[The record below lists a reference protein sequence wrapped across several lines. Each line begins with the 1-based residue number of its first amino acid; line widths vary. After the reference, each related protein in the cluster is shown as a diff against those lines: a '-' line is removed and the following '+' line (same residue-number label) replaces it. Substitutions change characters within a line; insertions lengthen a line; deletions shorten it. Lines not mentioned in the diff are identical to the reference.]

1 MKIESYKR
9 SVLLSGT
16 GVDDHRN
23 RLQSAFQAKKVLD
36 PDLPTTKKGLVV
48 SKKQLPNMLT
58 YLKNQKVRVHLNDA
72 LKTKKKSVATAATK
86 KNVSVKP
93 KAFKP
98 TSSKPKAFKPTSSKP
113 KAFKPMSEPMLRFY
127 ISTMFQKP
135 NSTFAK
141 DQLQAHGY
149 TKANVV
155 KEIKQIPFEK
165 QKVYL
170 KTIHSV
176 WS

>member
-9 SVLLSGT
+9 SVLLTGT

-36 PDLPTTKKGLVV
+36 RDLPSTKKGLVV

-58 YLKNQKVRVHLNDA
+58 YLKNQKVRVHLNNA
-72 LKTKKKSVATAATK
+72 LKTKKKSIATAATK
-86 KNVSVKP
+86 RNVSVKP
-93 KAFKP
+93 TASKP
-98 TSSKPKAFKPTSSKP
+98 TASKPTASKP

-155 KEIKQIPFEK
+155 KEIKRIPFEK

>member
-9 SVLLSGT
+9 SVLLTGT

-93 KAFKP
+93 TACKP
-98 TSSKPKAFKPTSSKP
+98 TACKP

>member
-9 SVLLSGT
+9 SVLLTGT

-23 RLQSAFQAKKVLD
+23 RLRSAFQAKKVLD
-36 PDLPTTKKGLVV
+36 PDLPATKKGLVV
-48 SKKQLPNMLT
+48 SKKQLPNMLA

-72 LKTKKKSVATAATK
+72 LKTKKKPVATAATK
-86 KNVSVKP
+86 KNVSVKIQ
-93 KAFKP
+93 KK
-98 TSSKPKAFKPTSSKP
+98 TKP

-165 QKVYL
+165 RKVYL

-176 WS
+176 WP

>member
-9 SVLLSGT
+9 SVLLTGT

-23 RLQSAFQAKKVLD
+23 RLRSVFQAKKVLD
-36 PDLPTTKKGLVV
+36 PDLATTKKGLVV
-48 SKKQLPNMLT
+48 SKKQLPNMLV
-58 YLKNQKVRVHLNDA
+58 YLKNQKVRVHLNNA

-86 KNVSVKP
+86 KNVSVVQK
-93 KAFKP
+93 K
-98 TSSKPKAFKPTSSKP
+98 TKP

-149 TKANVV
+149 TKATVV

-165 QKVYL
+165 RRVYL

-176 WS
+176 WP

>member
-9 SVLLSGT
+9 SVLLTGT

-23 RLQSAFQAKKVLD
+23 RLRSAFQAKKVLD
-36 PDLPTTKKGLVV
+36 PDVPITKKGLVV
-48 SKKQLPNMLT
+48 SKKQLPNMLA

-72 LKTKKKSVATAATK
+72 LKTKK
-86 KNVSVKP
+86 NVSVKIQ
-93 KAFKP
+93 KK
-98 TSSKPKAFKPTSSKP
+98 TKP

-165 QKVYL
+165 RKVYL

-176 WS
+176 WP

>member
-9 SVLLSGT
+9 SVLLTGT

-23 RLQSAFQAKKVLD
+23 RLRSAFQAKKVLD

-48 SKKQLPNMLT
+48 SKKQLPNMLA

-86 KNVSVKP
+86 KNVSVKIQ
-93 KAFKP
+93 KK
-98 TSSKPKAFKPTSSKP
+98 TKP

-165 QKVYL
+165 RRVYL

-176 WS
+176 WP

>member
-9 SVLLSGT
+9 SVLLTGT
-16 GVDDHRN
+16 GVDDHRY
-23 RLQSAFQAKKVLD
+23 RLRSAFQAKKVLD

-72 LKTKKKSVATAATK
+72 LKTKKKFPTTVAKT
-86 KNVSVKP
+86 KNVSVKIQ
-93 KAFKP
+93 K
-98 TSSKPKAFKPTSSKP
+98 KP

-165 QKVYL
+165 RKVYL

-176 WS
+176 WP

>member
-1 MKIESYKR
+1 MKLESYKR
-9 SVLLSGT
+9 SVLLTGA

-23 RLQSAFQAKKVLD
+23 RLRSAFQAKKVLD
-36 PDLPTTKKGLVV
+36 PDLPTTKKGLLV
-48 SKKQLPNMLT
+48 SKKQLPNMLA

-86 KNVSVKP
+86 KNVSVKIQ
-93 KAFKP
+93 KK
-98 TSSKPKAFKPTSSKP
+98 TKP

-165 QKVYL
+165 RKVYL

-176 WS
+176 WP

>member
-9 SVLLSGT
+9 SVLLTGT

-23 RLQSAFQAKKVLD
+23 RLRSAFQAKKVLD
-36 PDLPTTKKGLVV
+36 PDVPTTKKGLVV
-48 SKKQLPNMLT
+48 SKKQLPNMLA

-72 LKTKKKSVATAATK
+72 LKTKKKSVVIAAKT
-86 KNVSVKP
+86 KNVSVKIQ
-93 KAFKP
+93 KK
-98 TSSKPKAFKPTSSKP
+98 TKP

-165 QKVYL
+165 RRVYL

-176 WS
+176 WP

>member
-1 MKIESYKR
+1 MKLESYKR
-9 SVLLSGT
+9 SVLLTGA

-23 RLQSAFQAKKVLD
+23 RLRSAFQAKKVLD

-48 SKKQLPNMLT
+48 SKKQLPNMLA

-86 KNVSVKP
+86 KNVSVKIQ
-93 KAFKP
+93 KK
-98 TSSKPKAFKPTSSKP
+98 TKP

-165 QKVYL
+165 RRVYL

-176 WS
+176 WP

>member
-9 SVLLSGT
+9 SVLLTGT

-23 RLQSAFQAKKVLD
+23 RLRSAFQAKKVLD

-48 SKKQLPNMLT
+48 SKKQLPNMLA

-72 LKTKKKSVATAATK
+72 LKTKKTAKTT
-86 KNVSVKP
+86 KNVSVKIQ
-93 KAFKP
+93 KK
-98 TSSKPKAFKPTSSKP
+98 TKP

-165 QKVYL
+165 RRVYL

-176 WS
+176 WP

>member
-9 SVLLSGT
+9 SVLLTGT

-23 RLQSAFQAKKVLD
+23 RLRSAFQAKKVLD
-36 PDLPTTKKGLVV
+36 PDVPTTKKGLVV
-48 SKKQLPNMLT
+48 SKKQLPNMLA

-72 LKTKKKSVATAATK
+72 LKTKKKSVVIALKTK
-86 KNVSVKP
+86 KNVSVKIQ
-93 KAFKP
+93 K
-98 TSSKPKAFKPTSSKP
+98 KPKAFKSKAFKSKAFKS

-155 KEIKQIPFEK
+155 KEIKRIPFEK

>member
-1 MKIESYKR
+1 
-9 SVLLSGT
+9 
-16 GVDDHRN
+16 
-23 RLQSAFQAKKVLD
+23 
-36 PDLPTTKKGLVV
+36 
-48 SKKQLPNMLT
+48 
-58 YLKNQKVRVHLNDA
+58 
-72 LKTKKKSVATAATK
+72 
-86 KNVSVKP
+86 
-93 KAFKP
+93 
-98 TSSKPKAFKPTSSKP
+98 
-113 KAFKPMSEPMLRFY
+113 MSEPMLRFY

-165 QKVYL
+165 RKVYL

-176 WS
+176 WP

>member
-9 SVLLSGT
+9 SVLLTGT

-23 RLQSAFQAKKVLD
+23 RLRSAFQAKKVLD
-36 PDLPTTKKGLVV
+36 PDVPTTKKGLVV
-48 SKKQLPNMLT
+48 SKKQLPNMLA

-72 LKTKKKSVATAATK
+72 LKTKKKSVVIAAKT
-86 KNVSVKP
+86 KNVSVKIQ
-93 KAFKP
+93 K
-98 TSSKPKAFKPTSSKP
+98 KPKAFKSKAFKS

-141 DQLQAHGY
+141 DQLHAHGY

-165 QKVYL
+165 RRVYL

-176 WS
+176 WP

>member
-9 SVLLSGT
+9 SVLLTGT
-16 GVDDHRN
+16 GVDYHRN
-23 RLQSAFQAKKVLD
+23 RLRSAFQAKKVLD
-36 PDLPTTKKGLVV
+36 PDVPTTKNGLVV
-48 SKKQLPNMLT
+48 SKKHLPNMLA

-72 LKTKKKSVATAATK
+72 LKTKK
-86 KNVSVKP
+86 NVSVKIQ
-93 KAFKP
+93 KKQ
-98 TSSKPKAFKPTSSKP
+98 

-127 ISTMFQKP
+127 IYTMFQKP

-165 QKVYL
+165 RKVYL

-176 WS
+176 WP

>member
-9 SVLLSGT
+9 SVLLTGT

-23 RLQSAFQAKKVLD
+23 RLRSAFQAKKVLD

-72 LKTKKKSVATAATK
+72 LKSKKTSPATVAKT
-86 KNVSVKP
+86 KNVSVKIQ
-93 KAFKP
+93 K
-98 TSSKPKAFKPTSSKP
+98 KP

-165 QKVYL
+165 RKVYL

-176 WS
+176 WP

>member
-1 MKIESYKR
+1 MKLESYKR
-9 SVLLSGT
+9 SVLLTGA

-23 RLQSAFQAKKVLD
+23 RLRSAFQAKKVLD

-86 KNVSVKP
+86 KNVSVKIQ
-93 KAFKP
+93 KK
-98 TSSKPKAFKPTSSKP
+98 TKP

-165 QKVYL
+165 RRVYL

-176 WS
+176 WP

>member
-1 MKIESYKR
+1 MKLESYKR
-9 SVLLSGT
+9 SVLLTGT
-16 GVDDHRN
+16 GVDNHRN
-23 RLQSAFQAKKVLD
+23 RLQSAFQAKKVKD
-36 PDLPTTKKGLVV
+36 PDLPTTKKKTGLVV

-72 LKTKKKSVATAATK
+72 LKTKTKKSDAKT
-86 KNVSVKP
+86 KNVSVKIQ
-93 KAFKP
+93 K
-98 TSSKPKAFKPTSSKP
+98 

-141 DQLQAHGY
+141 NQLQAHGY

-165 QKVYL
+165 RKVYL

-176 WS
+176 WP

>member
-9 SVLLSGT
+9 SVLLTGT

-23 RLQSAFQAKKVLD
+23 RLRSAFQAKKVLD

-48 SKKQLPNMLT
+48 SKKQLPNMLA

-72 LKTKKKSVATAATK
+72 LKTRKKSVATAATK
-86 KNVSVKP
+86 KNVSVKIQ
-93 KAFKP
+93 KK
-98 TSSKPKAFKPTSSKP
+98 TKP

-165 QKVYL
+165 RRVYL

-176 WS
+176 WP

>member
-98 TSSKPKAFKPTSSKP
+98 TSSKPKAFKP
-113 KAFKPMSEPMLRFY
+113 MSEPMLRFY

>member
-9 SVLLSGT
+9 SVLLTGT

-23 RLQSAFQAKKVLD
+23 RLRSAFQAKKVLD
-36 PDLPTTKKGLVV
+36 RDLPSTKKGLVV

-72 LKTKKKSVATAATK
+72 LKTKQ
-86 KNVSVKP
+86 NVSVKIQ
-93 KAFKP
+93 K
-98 TSSKPKAFKPTSSKP
+98 KP

-155 KEIKQIPFEK
+155 KEIKRIPFEK

>member
-9 SVLLSGT
+9 SVLLTGT

-23 RLQSAFQAKKVLD
+23 RLRSAFQAKKVLD
-36 PDLPTTKKGLVV
+36 PDVPTTKKGLVV
-48 SKKQLPNMLT
+48 SKKQLPNMLA

-72 LKTKKKSVATAATK
+72 LKTKQ
-86 KNVSVKP
+86 NVSVKIQ
-93 KAFKP
+93 K
-98 TSSKPKAFKPTSSKP
+98 KP

-155 KEIKQIPFEK
+155 KEIKRIPFEK